1 MFAQGSEPELPPVT
15 VTALNAT
22 TSRLKTEVQAEST
35 QRPEMAAS
43 VVKAW
48 LAEGG

>member
-1 MFAQGSEPELPPVT
+1 MGGEGTGGELPPVK

-22 TSRLKTEVQAEST
+22 TTRLKNEVQAEST

-43 VVKAW
+43 VMKAW

>member
-1 MFAQGSEPELPPVT
+1 MSVP
-15 VTALNAT
+15 ALNAVT
-22 TSRLKTEVQAEST
+22 NKLKNEVQAEST

-48 LAEGG
+48 LTEG